1 MISGESGAGKTVN
14 AKYILDYINT
24 VSGGG
29 DRSTH
34 VKVNILS
41 RYNVTNQESNCKDDL
56 KLLKKEPILQLQK
69 IMNVCKEPASIN
81 SARSSL
87 QSYPLWVT
95 LKIYSL
101 QEYERQNLTKKPGSK
116 STHNYVKKKILEK

>member
-41 RYNVTNQESNCKDDL
+41 RCNVTNQKSNCKDDL

-69 IMNVCKEPASIN
+69 IMNVCKETVSIN
-81 SARSSL
+81 SARLSL
-87 QSYPLWVT
+87 KSYPLWVT
-95 LKIYSL
+95 L
-101 QEYERQNLTKKPGSK
+101 
-116 STHNYVKKKILEK
+116 

>member
-34 VKVNILS
+34 VKVNTKHS
-41 RYNVTNQESNCKDDL
+41 QEK
-56 KLLKKEPILQLQK
+56 
-69 IMNVCKEPASIN
+69 
-81 SARSSL
+81 
-87 QSYPLWVT
+87 
-95 LKIYSL
+95 
-101 QEYERQNLTKKPGSK
+101 K
-116 STHNYVKKKILEK
+116 STWLPTNDETVKTT